1 MQPARRR
8 ASRSRAQRKQR
19 SGHVFHNPKQT
30 LTPHVSLQTLTLIMA
45 GSRRRRDPPA
55 HLHGDLAAVG
65 HADADVDSVQAAAR
79 GLLLHEVQPERLGH
93 VCDLRRTRAQF
104 RVRAGSASGARGC
117 RSRRRGEARTA
128 RVRAPTAA
136 AWWTL
141 PGACGL
147 ARALSRWAGL
157 WRRAGTRACRWR
169 ASRRS
174 RGVTRRPDR
183 LPRVRLPHG
192 LASAPAPQRRTEA
205 CRLDLGIIGL

>member
-65 HADADVDSVQAAAR
+65 HADADVDPVQAAAR

-104 RVRAGSASGARGC
+104 RVRAGSASGAG
-117 RSRRRGEARTA
+117 
-128 RVRAPTAA
+128 AA
-136 AWWTL
+136 AHAGAARRARRACVLPPRL
-141 PGACGL
+141 PGGRCQALRAC
-147 ARALSRWAGL
+147 ARAQPLGRAVVQG
-157 WRRAGTRACRWR
+157 WRARMQVGARAGA
-169 ASRRS
+169 A
-174 RGVTRRPDR
+174 
-183 LPRVRLPHG
+183 
-192 LASAPAPQRRTEA
+192 AA
-205 CRLDLGIIGL
+205 